1 MAQIENADGRP
12 LIDYTGRDYGGIL
25 KALREQIPRKLPEWE
40 DFTNE
45 ADFGNVMLQLF
56 AHVGDVLSYY
66 QDRVANESF
75 LSTATSRHSVIEH
88 LRLIGYRMRTAAPAA
103 ATLTVSI
110 PKEAQL
116 PAEPIQV
123 SRGASFTSK
132 SLENSPSIRFEYTH
146 ESALTLVFKP
156 MDPRNPD
163 SPRTASIPV
172 EEGRLI
178 ANEVLGVADGSPDQR
193 YILAHRGLILRPGGL
208 QDTIGPDLALNVTQG
223 DMDPVRWACR
233 DSLAFSGP
241 RQRDF
246 TVDVDDKDEATIAFG
261 DGTFGD
267 IPPRG
272 ATLTISYR
280 IGGGQ
285 AGNVPAGAIT
295 DIVNAP
301 ALAKLAAKVTN
312 IEAATGGADRETIG
326 HAVKHAPTVFRS
338 LQRAVTTADYE
349 ALALTFDGVG
359 KARATATGWNQVT
372 LFVAPSGGGKIR
384 DKVSDTLELGLKR
397 YLEDKRMLT
406 QVIDIE
412 DVDYVEIF
420 VTAEVGVE
428 SYYVP
433 GDVRAA
439 IEREAASLLAFD
451 EVHFG
456 ETIYLSRF
464 YDRIQSTPGVLF
476 ANISEFHGIVQGT
489 LLAEESG
496 RIRLGKNQ
504 IPIPPSNPSYASGV
518 RVLFV
523 EQTGG

>member
-1 MAQIENADGRP
+1 MAEIDNAGGQP

-56 AHVGDVLSYY
+56 AHVGDILSYY

-75 LSTATSRHSVIEH
+75 LSTATSRHSIIEH

-103 ATLTVSI
+103 AALTVSI

-116 PAEPIQV
+116 PTVPIQIG
-123 SRGASFTSK
+123 RGAAFTTK

-146 ESALTLVFKP
+146 ESALTLVFRP
-156 MDPRNPD
+156 RDPLITD
-163 SPRTASIPV
+163 SPRIATIPV

-178 ANEVLGVADGSPDQR
+178 ANEVLGIADGSPDQR
-193 YILAHRGLILRPGGL
+193 YTLAHRGVILRPSGL
-208 QDTIGPDLALNVTQG
+208 QDKAGPDLALNVTQG
-223 DMDPVRWACR
+223 DTHPVRWTFR
-233 DSLAFSGP
+233 ESLAFSDP
-241 RQRDF
+241 NQRDF
-246 TVDVDDKDEATIAFG
+246 TVDVDDKNEATVLFG
-261 DGTFGD
+261 DGTFGN
-267 IPPRG
+267 IPSPG

-295 DIVNAP
+295 DIVNLP

-312 IEAATGGADRETIG
+312 VEAATGGADRESIG
-326 HAVKHAPTVFRS
+326 HAVKHAPAVFRS

-372 LFVAPSGGGKIR
+372 LFIAPSGGGKIR
-384 DKVSDTLELGLKR
+384 DKVSDTLEFGLKR

-406 QVIDIE
+406 QVVEIE

-439 IEREAASLLAFD
+439 IEREAATLLAFD

-476 ANISEFHGIVQGT
+476 ANITEFHGITQSTV
-489 LLAEESG
+489 LAEESG

-504 IPIPPSNPSYASGV
+504 IPIPPADLSYASGV